1 MHRILIA
8 TAVLSGVALAV
19 ALVRRQL
26 KRTKCGDESH
36 WAAMRET
43 LGIKPG
49 VGVALPGND
58 TGGAGAQNPGS
69 KPEAQKGGNPAQK
82 GGNPAQEGAKP
93 ADPPGKTPDKKG
105 PGTALMVLHD
115 ANGLKVNG
123 EWLKIMNRT
132 VVPEPIHA
140 SRTAVDQAVVTAR
153 RSVNACNAA
162 RTRHA
167 REEAEKHLEAAIAVV
182 NSSLRV
188 DHWFIPEV
196 LNQLGCL
203 RYELGHY
210 TEAREIWW
218 RAQEIAAEWPERCQY
233 MEKTLADN
241 IELARKQLGF

>member
-1 MHRILIA
+1 MHRILIT

-26 KRTKCGDESH
+26 KRTKSGDESH

-49 VGVALPGND
+49 VGVALPGNEN
-58 TGGAGAQNPGS
+58 GGSGTQNAGS
-69 KPEAQKGGNPAQK
+69 KPEAQK
-82 GGNPAQEGAKP
+82 GAKP

-153 RSVNACNAA
+153 RSINACNAA
-162 RTRHA
+162 RKRHA

-241 IELARKQLGF
+241 IALARKQLGF